1 MVIASK
7 PAYVYMLR
15 CADATLYSGWTYDL
29 TARLATHNAGKGAKY
44 TRARL
49 PVTLVYSE
57 QLPDDG
63 AARRREMAL
72 KRLSR
77 PQKLALIKLKINC
90 CADDK
95 TRV

>member
-1 MVIASK
+1 MGAITSK

-15 CADATLYSGWTYDL
+15 CADDTLYSGWTYDL
-29 TARLATHNAGKGAKY
+29 AARLATHNAGKGAKY

-57 QLPDDG
+57 QLSDER
-63 AARRREMAL
+63 AARRREVAL

-77 PQKLALIKLKINC
+77 PQKLALINK
-90 CADDK
+90 
-95 TRV
+95 